1 MSILEVP
8 GARLYYEIHG
18 RGLLMIMIPGA
29 SGTATPDQRQA
40 SLRQAAAADSCTLG
54 RTTGA
59 APPRMP
65 TRL

>member
-29 SGTATPDQRQA
+29 SGTATHSER
-40 SLRQAAAADSCTLG
+40 
-54 RTTGA
+54 
-59 APPRMP
+59 
-65 TRL
+65 